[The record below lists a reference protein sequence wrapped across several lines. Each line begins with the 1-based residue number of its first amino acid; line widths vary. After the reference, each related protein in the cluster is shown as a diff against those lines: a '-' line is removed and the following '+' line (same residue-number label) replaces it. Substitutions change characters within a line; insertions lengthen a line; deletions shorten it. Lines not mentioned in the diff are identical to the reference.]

1 MLGIQWVAQR
11 PFPQLC
17 GRREIWLCEGDC
29 KCSVAG
35 RIGHKPFLHSGK
47 TVAKSLEISAC
58 HLQIK
63 QILSR
68 AVDMII
74 QVVVQSSCLL
84 K

>member
-1 MLGIQWVAQR
+1 MLGIQWVVQK
-11 PFPQLC
+11 PFLQLC
-17 GRREIWLCEGDC
+17 GRGKNWLCEGDC

-35 RIGHKPFLHSGK
+35 RIGHNPFLRSGK

-68 AVDMII
+68 AVDMIL
-74 QVVVQSSCLL
+74 QVVV
-84 K
+84 